1 MTLNIKQRRGID
13 IIENISTGI
22 NFPVV
27 RGRVSFR
34 KEVSKYAI

>member
-13 IIENISTGI
+13 TIENISTGI

-27 RGRVSFR
+27 LGEVSF
-34 KEVSKYAI
+34 KNEVSKYAI